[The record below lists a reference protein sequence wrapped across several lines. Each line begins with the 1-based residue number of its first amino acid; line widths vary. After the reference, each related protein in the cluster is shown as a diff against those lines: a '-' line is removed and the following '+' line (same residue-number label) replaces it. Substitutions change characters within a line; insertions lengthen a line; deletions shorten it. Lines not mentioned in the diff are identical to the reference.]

1 MSKSGK
7 ESLRQRLFDIIFEA
21 NTPLGKGFDV
31 SLLILI
37 VISVIMVMLESVESI
52 QSAVPELFNV
62 MEWVVT
68 IFFTVEYLLRIA
80 LVKKPWKY
88 IFSFYG
94 IVDLLAIL
102 PAFLSPFFAN
112 TQYLVTIRALRLLRI
127 FRILKMAKYI
137 LEGEIL
143 VKAIIASRRKLT
155 VFIFA
160 VLTVVMITGSILYVV
175 EGTANSGFTSIPRSI
190 YWAIVTVTTVGYGDI
205 SPVTPFGQFLSSVLM
220 IIGYAV
226 IAVPTGIVSVEIA
239 QVSDELKNKSHTEAC
254 PGCGQEGHD
263 TDAIHC
269 KYCGELL

>member
-1 MSKSGK
+1 MNRSGK
-7 ESLRQRLFDIIFEA
+7 GNLRQKLFDIIFEA
-21 NTPLGKGFDV
+21 NTPIGKGFDL
-31 SLLILI
+31 SLLVLIIL
-37 VISVIMVMLESVESI
+37 SVILVMLESVESI
-52 QSAVPELFNV
+52 RTAVPRLFTV
-62 MEWVVT
+62 MEWIIT
-68 IFFTVEYLLRIA
+68 IFFTLEYVLRIW
-80 LVKKPWKY
+80 LVKRPWKY

-102 PAFLSPFFAN
+102 PAYLSPFFGN
-112 TQYLVTIRALRLLRI
+112 TQYLLTIRALRLLRV

-160 VLTVVMITGSILYVV
+160 VLTVVMITGSMMYVI
-175 EGTANSGFTSIPRSI
+175 EGTADSGFTSIPRSI

-220 IIGYAV
+220 ITGYAV

-239 QVSDELKNKSHTEAC
+239 QVTDELKNKSFTEVC
-254 PGCGQEGHD
+254 PSCGKEGHD

-269 KYCGELL
+269 KFCGHTL